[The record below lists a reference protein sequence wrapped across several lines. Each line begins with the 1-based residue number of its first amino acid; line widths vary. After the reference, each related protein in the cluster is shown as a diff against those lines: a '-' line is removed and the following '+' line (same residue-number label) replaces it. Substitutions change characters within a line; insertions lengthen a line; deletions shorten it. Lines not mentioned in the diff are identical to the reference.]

1 MTRRKIISDDLERKC
16 PITWRLRPKRCGA
29 PRTARSYFVLPVS
42 YRRRRSPTPC
52 AAITAMSLCF
62 SKSAGTEAFDPA
74 VGNVARRVGVAGQ
87 ACQAAHAAKVS
98 VATGRS
104 PLIAAELLRN

>member
-1 MTRRKIISDDLERKC
+1 MPHHVALAAES
-16 PITWRLRPKRCGA
+16 GA

-62 SKSAGTEAFDPA
+62 SKSEGTEAFDPA
-74 VGNVARRVGVAGQ
+74 VGGVARRVE
-87 ACQAAHAAKVS
+87 S
-98 VATGRS
+98 LGR
-104 PLIAAELLRN
+104 PVKLRTRRK